1 MAAKKPRIL
10 VADDQRGM
18 RLTLSGIIEDQG
30 YNVTVAEDG
39 YQALNAVKK
48 SAYDLIFLD
57 IKMPGLDGME
67 TFRKIR
73 EVRPDSTVVLMTA
86 FAMDEEVTEALQQG
100 VSSIIYKPFDMQS
113 VVALVESLT
122 TTVDVLVVD
131 GRRSSREGVRALLEP
146 AGCTVEEASTGEQA
160 LEMVRERR
168 FDLLLVNI
176 QTDKDGLAAMH
187 EIRAAAPESRV
198 IFTSGGPR
206 DKSEGTAI
214 ELGGNPE
221 GPVNTADILDLV
233 KRITAESDG

>member
-113 VVALVESLT
+113 VVVLVESLT

-146 AGCTVEEASTGEQA
+146 AGCTVERHRPASK
-160 LEMVRERR
+160 LWRW
-168 FDLLLVNI
+168 
-176 QTDKDGLAAMH
+176 
-187 EIRAAAPESRV
+187 
-198 IFTSGGPR
+198 
-206 DKSEGTAI
+206 
-214 ELGGNPE
+214 
-221 GPVNTADILDLV
+221 
-233 KRITAESDG
+233 